1 MAFLLQGLFLRGSHL
16 DTQTQPWSQIG
27 RKAGVDMPL
36 DPKECP
42 PTGIGVR
49 KAGADISLAPNE
61 TAICPPRQDIAYA
74 GR

>member
-1 MAFLLQGLFLRGSHL
+1 
-16 DTQTQPWSQIG
+16 
-27 RKAGVDMPL
+27 MPL

-61 TAICPPRQDIAYA
+61 TAYA
-74 GR
+74 HLAKILLTLAGDLDDLDPH